1 MHVYKLI
8 SLIWSYEEKGKTKS
22 YGACYLILF
31 SFYKLAVCR
40 SHLGPYN
47 ETLFGGKCTWSRS
60 SLTFFVEN
68 PSILIKICDMAVDK
82 ELLLKESI

>member
-40 SHLGPYN
+40 GHLGPYN
-47 ETLFGGKCTWSRS
+47 ETLSG
-60 SLTFFVEN
+60 EN
-68 PSILIKICDMAVDK
+68 VLDLGVA
-82 ELLLKESI
+82 LLFLLKIPPS